1 MDVGSLN
8 KDEIVICVQCLNK
21 WNTVGISVS
30 FYFQGKQQQK
40 QERVKQVV
48 IFSPKRYG
56 WWQGGIKGKE
66 ESELKENLILFCSPC
81 LLEF

>member
-1 MDVGSLN
+1 MDVGSLS

-30 FYFQGKQQQK
+30 FHFQGKQQQK

-48 IFSPKRYG
+48 IFRSKRV
-56 WWQGGIKGKE
+56 WLVARRIKGKQ
-66 ESELKENLILFCSPC
+66 ESELKENLIYFIPPT
-81 LLEF
+81 F